1 MISSSHKEDKD
12 KNIFEE
18 VPVNYTNEAELS
30 LYRNY
35 CMYEI
40 HAHHADG
47 SSILG
52 SSG

>member
-1 MISSSHKEDKD
+1 MIISSRNEDKD
-12 KNIFEE
+12 KKIIEGF
-18 VPVNYTNEAELS
+18 PVNYFNAAELS

-35 CMYEI
+35 CMYVVYSN
-40 HAHHADG
+40 HTDG

>member
-1 MISSSHKEDKD
+1 MIISSHKEDKD
-12 KNIFEE
+12 NKIFEKF
-18 VPVNYTNEAELS
+18 PVNYTNAAELS